1 MRVTNLRKY
10 FPVGKKSILSRGT
23 QKYVHANENIS
34 LDIYEGE
41 VLGLVG
47 ESGCGKST
55 FGRTLIQLYDQ
66 TEGSTLYYGNSIA
79 ELAPRYVSTVIREI
93 PSKFSAYEAAEKEL
107 VELKSRREKVSAN
120 EALALDEEIMYK
132 TRTLENKYL
141 NMARIAGGLLVHK
154 DLGAVSKALMDHYE
168 ALVRVAKE
176 NTKIIEIQK
185 NLQNPT
191 LTDSERVQCNEEIT
205 KIEVGKKTH
214 EIDAA
219 EKEALLDQLRQEA
232 KENPNF
238 DRYETMRDTGIDI
251 AQLTK
256 EEMRRLRNDLQI
268 IFQDPYSSLNTRMT
282 VGQIIGEGVIA
293 HNIFKNE
300 KAKGYNEYI
309 QEVMGNCGLAPYFIH
324 RYPHQFS
331 GGQRQRI
338 GIARALALKPKFI
351 VCDEAVSA
359 LDVSIQSQIINLLQ
373 DLREENNLT
382 YLFITHDLS
391 VVKYI
396 SDRIGVMY
404 LGNLVELSE
413 TEALFEEPL
422 HPYTKALL
430 MAIPRTDVEQ
440 DATKLEIL
448 EGDIPSA
455 VNPPTGCRFHTRC
468 RCAMD
473 VCQAYEPE
481 FKEVRPGRFVACHL
495 MDMDEEE
502 AKRAHEAYA
511 RHEE

>member
-1 MRVTNLRKY
+1 MEY
-10 FPVGKKSILSRGT
+10 
-23 QKYVHANENIS
+23 
-34 LDIYEGE
+34 
-41 VLGLVG
+41 
-47 ESGCGKST
+47 
-55 FGRTLIQLYDQ
+55 
-66 TEGSTLYYGNSIA
+66 
-79 ELAPRYVSTVIREI
+79 
-93 PSKFSAYEAAEKEL
+93 
-107 VELKSRREKVSAN
+107 
-120 EALALDEEIMYK
+120 
-132 TRTLENKYL
+132 
-141 NMARIAGGLLVHK
+141 
-154 DLGAVSKALMDHYE
+154 YE
-168 ALVRVAKE
+168 ALVRIANE
-176 NTKIIEIQK
+176 NAKIIEIEK
-185 NLQNPT
+185 NLENPT
-191 LTDSERVQCNEEIT
+191 LTDDERKSFRDEIA
-205 KIEVGKKTH
+205 KIEAGRVTH
-214 EIDAA
+214 EQDAK
-219 EKEALLDQLRQEA
+219 EKETVLAKLREEA
-232 KENPNF
+232 KDEP
-238 DRYETMRDTGIDI
+238 RYEHYESMQDTGIDL

-256 EEMRRLRNDLQI
+256 EEMRKLRNDLQI

-282 VGQIIGEGVIA
+282 VGQIIGEGVVA
-293 HNIFKNE
+293 HKIFKNE

-373 DLREENNLT
+373 DLREQNNLT

-455 VNPPTGCRFHTRC
+455 VNPPSGCRFHTRC
-468 RCAMD
+468 RHAMEI
-473 VCQAYEPE
+473 CKNYEPD

-495 MDMDEEE
+495 MDMDEDE
-502 AKRAHEAYA
+502 AKRAHEAFVKDEA
-511 RHEE
+511 